1 MTASGRDISY
11 ISNMR
16 YDHACFLV
24 LDARLAWVLTGA
36 LAWVLTRALAWI
48 PARALAGVSA
58 GRLIAESE
66 IIIFRKERHADE
78 TYRIFEIYDMTTP
91 AFL

>member
-1 MTASGRDISY
+1 
-11 ISNMR
+11 MR